1 MKWFIP
7 LTIALCLGYFAG
19 LKNQAPQ
26 QINANPQFI
35 EACAITEDALT
46 LSKPDEPITPQCNC
60 EKAPSCDIRD
70 ENPLPLPTLFT
81 QLLEDAQ
88 YSEAISFY
96 NTVWRISETNAANL
110 RLLLIQHIQQL
121 SKQPSTNHPRI
132 SEAINYYL
140 ADFYDDTDMLLLLA
154 KNQASGYL
162 FYESISTFQ
171 LASGYAY
178 TNNDKQKIAIEYQ
191 KFIGFIDQIF
201 SGKQQWSTLIEHYL
215 YAKDRDLLSDKNQFR
230 LIELYLYNKNEFQ
243 AKAEATSLAASAQ
256 WQEKVSTLLQSHL
269 GPSEDN
275 QSDKNDSL
283 DTSIALKKIANQ
295 FIVNVE
301 LSGIDTDLLI
311 DTGASIT
318 TITKTYYQSIKSSAI
333 MSYIDKQTFLTANG
347 EINGEIYR
355 LKQLKIGEHILEN
368 IDIAVL
374 DYPSGPHAS
383 GLLGMNVLR
392 KFQFQI
398 DQQNSQL
405 KLKAI
410 DQ

>member
-26 QINANPQFI
+26 QINAKPAFI
-35 EACAITEDALT
+35 EACAITENALT
-46 LSKPDEPITPQCNC
+46 LSKHDEPITPQCNC
-60 EKAPSCDIRD
+60 KKAPSCDISD

-121 SKQPSTNHPRI
+121 SKQPPTNHPRI

-154 KNQASGYL
+154 KNQASEYL
-162 FYESISTFQ
+162 FYESITTLQ
-171 LASGYAY
+171 LAYGYAY
-178 TNNDKQKIAIEYQ
+178 TDKDKLKITTTYQ
-191 KFIGFIDQIF
+191 NIMRFIDQNF
-201 SGKQQWSTLIEHYL
+201 STKQQWRKLIEHYL
-215 YAKDRDLLSDKNQFR
+215 YAKDRGLLSDENQFR
-230 LIELYLYNKNEFQ
+230 LIELYLYNENESQ
-243 AKAEATSLAASAQ
+243 AKAEAAKLASSAQ
-256 WQEKVSTLLQSHL
+256 WQKKVSELLQSHL
-269 GPSEDN
+269 GLNEDN
-275 QSDKNDSL
+275 NTNKSDSSG
-283 DTSIALKKIANQ
+283 TSIALNKVANQ
-295 FIVNVE
+295 FIVSVG
-301 LSGIDTDLLI
+301 LSGIKTNLLI

-318 TITKTYYQSIKSSAI
+318 TITKTYYQSIKASAI
-333 MSYIDKQTFLTANG
+333 MSFTKKQKFLTANG
-347 EINGEIYR
+347 EITGEIYR
-355 LKQLKIGEHILEN
+355 LKQLIIGEFTLEN

-374 DYPSGPHAS
+374 DYPSGQHAS

-392 KFQFQI
+392 NFKFEI
-398 DQQNSQL
+398 DQQKSQL
-405 KLKAI
+405 KLNPIK
-410 DQ
+410 Q